1 LNRLLPHQTSIKR
14 ERGED
19 GKFRYSSLKEEFF
32 DFNPKILQIDPRWT
46 NHCATVAMGTKVDSL
61 LNIPELFQ
69 GKFLA
74 RNKSP
79 DGGKLLRG
87 KNIVIGNPLEGDSN
101 GAL

>member
-1 LNRLLPHQTSIKR
+1 
-14 ERGED
+14 
-19 GKFRYSSLKEEFF
+19 
-32 DFNPKILQIDPRWT
+32 
-46 NHCATVAMGTKVDSL
+46 MGTKVDSL

-74 RNKSP
+74 GNKSP